1 MKWTKVTEGVCLLW
15 RWRLV
20 IRPDVP
26 AADAADAS
34 TDWSSFMTAQGP
46 DMESATETGLNGCNR
61 PNCSHKQLV
70 EVNPT
75 TLSIRLLLLFFQIQ
89 LEKKKPKQKK
99 KRKKKKKPN
108 KKKLGPYLGNI
119 PSEAMSKDLEVLK
132 PINWTWM
139 EWTQLMEADN
149 QKAKV
154 AEMQRL
160 VCATKLHCHIF
171 D

>member
-1 MKWTKVTEGVCLLW
+1 MYTFNTIQCSKQNIFEPEPNLQITVLPTMKWTKVTEGVCLLW

-89 LEKKKPKQKK
+89 LEKKN
-99 KRKKKKKPN
+99 PN
-108 KKKLGPYLGNI
+108 KKKKEKRKRNQTKKNWVHILETFPQRQCQRIWKCWN
-119 PSEAMSKDLEVLK
+119 PSTELEWSE
-132 PINWTWM
+132 PN
-139 EWTQLMEADN
+139 
-149 QKAKV
+149 
-154 AEMQRL
+154 
-160 VCATKLHCHIF
+160 
-171 D
+171 